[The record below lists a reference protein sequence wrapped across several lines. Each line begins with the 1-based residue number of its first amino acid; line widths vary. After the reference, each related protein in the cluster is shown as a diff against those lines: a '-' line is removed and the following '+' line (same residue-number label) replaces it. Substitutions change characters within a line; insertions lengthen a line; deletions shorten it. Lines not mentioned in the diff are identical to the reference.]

1 MKSFAELRRGVSRS
15 WDKHQLQQTIS
26 RGILLMEGH
35 KQANLPTGHNLYKI
49 IYGDIN
55 MAMQRYCKE
64 YDVQLEAFSAGV
76 PKLREL
82 QALADGE
89 TTGMPAAAYPI
100 AAFVLGIMVT
110 IYLAGCHDL
119 YMYLTHW
126 VR

>member
-1 MKSFAELRRGVSRS
+1 
-15 WDKHQLQQTIS
+15 
-26 RGILLMEGH
+26 
-35 KQANLPTGHNLYKI
+35 
-49 IYGDIN
+49 

-82 QALADGE
+82 QALANGE
-89 TTGMPAAAYPI
+89 TTSMPTAAYPI
-100 AAFVLGIMVT
+100 AAFVLGIFVT
-110 IYLAGCHDL
+110 VYFAGCHDL